1 MPFTRNIAHKYIP
14 LLGHRSV
21 WRVAARL
28 LRGPSSCQEKNQNDC
43 VAQLM
48 KCIKEEGSNTWKGS
62 QKNSNRGRPSSNSEE
77 QQLAFSH
84 VVVTGLKRALFKTI
98 WPLDSETRPLDSET
112 RQNLKF
118 SNYSYT
124 ILTQYLYN
132 IYTISLTMTYNGLQ
146 WFGQWNNNG
155 HFIAMVIIFYFLPL
169 FINVVIYC
177 SILMVINFYF
187 KPSWNNVIFLLL
199 YSF

>member
-1 MPFTRNIAHKYIP
+1 
-14 LLGHRSV
+14 
-21 WRVAARL
+21 
-28 LRGPSSCQEKNQNDC
+28 
-43 VAQLM
+43 M
-48 KCIKEEGSNTWKGS
+48 KGVTK
-62 QKNSNRGRPSSNSEE
+62 E
-77 QQLAFSH
+77 QQSWATKLKLRRAVAYLLAWI
-84 VVVTGLKRALFKTI
+84 VVTGLKRALFKTI
-98 WPLDSETRPLDSET
+98 WSLDSETRTLDSET

-155 HFIAMVIIFYFLPL
+155 HFIAMVINFYFLPL
-169 FINVVIYC
+169 FINVINYC

-187 KPSWNNVIFLLL
+187 KPLWNNVIFYCVLILE
-199 YSF
+199 